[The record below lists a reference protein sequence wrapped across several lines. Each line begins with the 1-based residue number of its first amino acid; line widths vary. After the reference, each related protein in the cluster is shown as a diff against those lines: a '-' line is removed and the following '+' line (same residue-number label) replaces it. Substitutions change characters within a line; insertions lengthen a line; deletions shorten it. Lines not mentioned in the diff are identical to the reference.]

1 MEELHKKWEKIH
13 HCLQALEAADQEQE
27 AEILKK
33 AYECLLCAYQESRAL
48 NDEMEI
54 FLKTYTKNLTNPIL
68 EIKKVLPHSCS
79 PDGINHQCRICFPT
93 LLLLIPVHLPVFQ
106 SHVLSLCISRS

>member
-1 MEELHKKWEKIH
+1 MNNWAMVRNQLSMDEKIH

-48 NDEMEI
+48 NDEMEM
-54 FLKTYTKNLTNPIL
+54 LVKDALT
-68 EIKKVLPHSCS
+68 S
-79 PDGINHQCRICFPT
+79 
-93 LLLLIPVHLPVFQ
+93 
-106 SHVLSLCISRS
+106 

>member
-13 HCLQALEAADQEQE
+13 HRLQALEAADQE

-48 NDEMEI
+48 NDEMEM
-54 FLKTYTKNLTNPIL
+54 LVKDALT
-68 EIKKVLPHSCS
+68 S
-79 PDGINHQCRICFPT
+79 
-93 LLLLIPVHLPVFQ
+93 
-106 SHVLSLCISRS
+106 

>member
-1 MEELHKKWEKIH
+1 MQNLALTIIIYMIYIFKLDKKWEKIH

-48 NDEMEI
+48 NDEMEM
-54 FLKTYTKNLTNPIL
+54 LVKDTLT
-68 EIKKVLPHSCS
+68 S
-79 PDGINHQCRICFPT
+79 
-93 LLLLIPVHLPVFQ
+93 
-106 SHVLSLCISRS
+106 

>member
-33 AYECLLCAYQESRAL
+33 AYECLLCAYQESRT
-48 NDEMEI
+48 
-54 FLKTYTKNLTNPIL
+54 FL
-68 EIKKVLPHSCS
+68 
-79 PDGINHQCRICFPT
+79 
-93 LLLLIPVHLPVFQ
+93 
-106 SHVLSLCISRS
+106 ISKIGFVKFFV

>member
-13 HCLQALEAADQEQE
+13 HRLQALEAADQEQE

-48 NDEMEI
+48 NDEMDMLVKDALTRRCEI
-54 FLKTYTKNLTNPIL
+54 FSVNL
-68 EIKKVLPHSCS
+68 
-79 PDGINHQCRICFPT
+79 D
-93 LLLLIPVHLPVFQ
+93 LL
-106 SHVLSLCISRS
+106 

>member
-48 NDEMEI
+48 NNEME
-54 FLKTYTKNLTNPIL
+54 
-68 EIKKVLPHSCS
+68 
-79 PDGINHQCRICFPT
+79 
-93 LLLLIPVHLPVFQ
+93 
-106 SHVLSLCISRS
+106 SL

>member
-13 HCLQALEAADQEQE
+13 HCLQVLEAADQEQE

-48 NDEMEI
+48 NDEMEM
-54 FLKTYTKNLTNPIL
+54 LVKDTLT
-68 EIKKVLPHSCS
+68 S
-79 PDGINHQCRICFPT
+79 
-93 LLLLIPVHLPVFQ
+93 
-106 SHVLSLCISRS
+106 

>member
-48 NDEMEI
+48 NDE
-54 FLKTYTKNLTNPIL
+54 LKLVYNTLIYNRTSQ
-68 EIKKVLPHSCS
+68 VLFENNRTGRKSNTHNYIA
-79 PDGINHQCRICFPT
+79 GA
-93 LLLLIPVHLPVFQ
+93 
-106 SHVLSLCISRS
+106 HVCARRR

>member
-13 HCLQALEAADQEQE
+13 HCLQALE

-48 NDEMEI
+48 NDEMEM
-54 FLKTYTKNLTNPIL
+54 LVKDTLT
-68 EIKKVLPHSCS
+68 S
-79 PDGINHQCRICFPT
+79 
-93 LLLLIPVHLPVFQ
+93 
-106 SHVLSLCISRS
+106 

>member
-1 MEELHKKWEKIH
+1 MEEFKAKRHAVKKMTRKGLVETDSREGIVKDTAEAKSDEELHKKWEKIH

-48 NDEMEI
+48 NDEMEM
-54 FLKTYTKNLTNPIL
+54 LVKDALT
-68 EIKKVLPHSCS
+68 S
-79 PDGINHQCRICFPT
+79 
-93 LLLLIPVHLPVFQ
+93 
-106 SHVLSLCISRS
+106 

>member
-1 MEELHKKWEKIH
+1 MNNWAMVRNQLSMDEKIQVRIEKYENGGILMEELHKKWEKIH

-48 NDEMEI
+48 NDEMEM
-54 FLKTYTKNLTNPIL
+54 LVKDTLT
-68 EIKKVLPHSCS
+68 S
-79 PDGINHQCRICFPT
+79 
-93 LLLLIPVHLPVFQ
+93 
-106 SHVLSLCISRS
+106 

>member
-1 MEELHKKWEKIH
+1 MEELYKKWEKIH

-48 NDEMEI
+48 NDEMEM
-54 FLKTYTKNLTNPIL
+54 FVKDALT
-68 EIKKVLPHSCS
+68 S
-79 PDGINHQCRICFPT
+79 
-93 LLLLIPVHLPVFQ
+93 
-106 SHVLSLCISRS
+106 

>member
-1 MEELHKKWEKIH
+1 MTRKGLVETDSREGIVKETAEAKSDEQLGDGPEPAFHGWKDPGKDWKIWKRGILMEELHKKWEKIH

-48 NDEMEI
+48 NDEMEM
-54 FLKTYTKNLTNPIL
+54 LVKDTLT
-68 EIKKVLPHSCS
+68 S
-79 PDGINHQCRICFPT
+79 
-93 LLLLIPVHLPVFQ
+93 
-106 SHVLSLCISRS
+106 